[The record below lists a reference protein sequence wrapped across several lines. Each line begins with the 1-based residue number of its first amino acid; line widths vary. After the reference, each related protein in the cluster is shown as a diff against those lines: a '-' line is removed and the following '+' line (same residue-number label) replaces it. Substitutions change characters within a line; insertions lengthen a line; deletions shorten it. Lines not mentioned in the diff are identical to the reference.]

1 MTFVLLGILNAQA
14 AAGGGGIDPSTLNPD
29 LWLDASDA
37 STITESGGSVSQW
50 DNKGTLSNFVQ
61 ATSANQPT
69 TGANTLNGL
78 NVIDFASD
86 HLNATSTNEYKFL
99 HDGTVYFFAFV
110 GKGTD
115 SNDLN
120 LVWGTESDSGSVI
133 GQSFGIDDRSSA
145 GRTGAVRYA
154 ISNGSS
160 AVVNVIDNNQFP
172 LNQFNLASGLADPG
186 NATAADRLEYYLDDG
201 TVRKE
206 NSFTG
211 TPSTSNPSETMSIGS
226 SRASGNLSGSIAEL
240 IVVSGANAT
249 EENRAGIVEYLNNK
263 WSVF

>member
-1 MTFVLLGILNAQA
+1 MSFVLLGILNSQA
-14 AAGGGGIDPSTLNPD
+14 GAGAIDPADLNPD

-50 DNKGTLSNFVQ
+50 DNKGSLSNFTQ

-86 HLNATSTNEYKFL
+86 HLNATSTNEYKIL

-110 GKGTD
+110 GKATGSD
-115 SNDLN
+115 DLQ
-120 LVWGTESDSGSVI
+120 LAWGTESDGTVVI
-133 GQSFGIDDRSSA
+133 GQSFGIDDRSSLS
-145 GRTGAVRYA
+145 RTGALRYA
-154 ISNGSS
+154 ITNGSS
-160 AVVNVIDNNQFP
+160 SVINVIDNNQFP
-172 LNQFNLASGLADPG
+172 MSQFNLASGLVDPG

-206 NSFTG
+206 NSSTG
-211 TPSTSNPSETMSIGS
+211 TPSTSNPNETMSIGS
-226 SRASGNLSGSIAEL
+226 SRAVGDFSGSIAEL

-249 EENRAGIVEYLNNK
+249 EENRAGVVTYLNDK